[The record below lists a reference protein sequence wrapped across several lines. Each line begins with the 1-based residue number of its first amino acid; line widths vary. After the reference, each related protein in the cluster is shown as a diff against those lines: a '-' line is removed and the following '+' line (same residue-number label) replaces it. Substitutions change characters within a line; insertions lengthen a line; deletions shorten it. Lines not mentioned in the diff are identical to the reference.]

1 MGCLVVFRRSRRSQK
16 QEARDFGI
24 AFWGYYAII
33 MKRQADRMEDFGLA
47 AMLIDTYFNLQ
58 RIKESSDPQEEVDYQ
73 LRLVIAKLEAMGVVF
88 SEFEKKVREKK

>member
-1 MGCLVVFRRSRRSQK
+1 
-16 QEARDFGI
+16 
-24 AFWGYYAII
+24 
-33 MKRQADRMEDFGLA
+33 MEDFGLA